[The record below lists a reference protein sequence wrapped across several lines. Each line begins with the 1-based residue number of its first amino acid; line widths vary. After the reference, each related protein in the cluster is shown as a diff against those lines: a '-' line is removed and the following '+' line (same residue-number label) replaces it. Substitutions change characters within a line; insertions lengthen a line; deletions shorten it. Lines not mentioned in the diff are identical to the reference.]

1 MAGFHDKFQAFRTKW
16 YLNFRVSQRLQESLG
31 PKSSI
36 LSVFW
41 VSGCFEKLME
51 AVKNIFRKKQNLFSL
66 QHCSEFIKTVFVYRG
81 NSLPKAD
88 MDLPHLGLTAG

>member
-16 YLNFRVSQRLQESLG
+16 YLNFQEFLRGSRRSLG

-81 NSLPKAD
+81 
-88 MDLPHLGLTAG
+88 